1 MNRHSVIINILICI
15 IIIFFSGLVF
25 SQEPK
30 GKPQSPEDMNLDD
43 VINRT
48 T

>member
-1 MNRHSVIINILICI
+1 MNKQNVLIKILICI

-25 SQEPK
+25 SQVPN